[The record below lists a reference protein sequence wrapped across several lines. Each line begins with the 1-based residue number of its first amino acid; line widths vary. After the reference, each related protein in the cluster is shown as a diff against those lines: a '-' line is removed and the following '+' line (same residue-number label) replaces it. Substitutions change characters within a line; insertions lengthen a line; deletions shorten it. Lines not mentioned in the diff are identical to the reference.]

1 MALKRNYRKT
11 FVCSMRA
18 ETGTQSVTLRNSA
31 GTCVSHGLDFLLFC
45 MCSWMTTREY
55 WCEGYKQILV
65 SRWVCNYRIFSW
77 GLIIIWKL
85 VLKDNLGV
93 MGGVQN
99 CHRFSGIFQHI
110 QDLSPSSFMC
120 RSLWWRPAFVL
131 EGKEGEA
138 KKCGPQRSKEKMTVW
153 CQAPRRIQEV
163 GGATVMGDLPEIKTT
178 EYEDLGRTGGKGA
191 GRTRPPR
198 MVEPP
203 RDFVSAVKAQTEGS
217 AAGPLCLFS
226 A

>member
-1 MALKRNYRKT
+1 M
-11 FVCSMRA
+11 
-18 ETGTQSVTLRNSA
+18 
-31 GTCVSHGLDFLLFC
+31 
-45 MCSWMTTREY
+45 
-55 WCEGYKQILV
+55 
-65 SRWVCNYRIFSW
+65 
-77 GLIIIWKL
+77 
-85 VLKDNLGV
+85 
-93 MGGVQN
+93 
-99 CHRFSGIFQHI
+99 
-110 QDLSPSSFMC
+110 
-120 RSLWWRPAFVL
+120 L